1 MINNAWSR
9 VEVIKNEIEKLRREN
24 VLQGL
29 AGRIKAPLNHPKE
42 EPLRGE
48 LIELKDLKSKLTES
62 RI

>member
-1 MINNAWSR
+1 M
-9 VEVIKNEIEKLRREN
+9 IKNEIEKLRREN